1 MRMGAKPRT
10 RVAGMYHVWGNAVA
24 GSDLFIDPLDY
35 LFALELVS
43 EAVDRGGFDC
53 NALCFVDTHYH
64 LVVSTARDE
73 LLSTRMQR
81 LNRRYAIRC
90 NRKYGRR
97 GHVFDGP
104 FESEVVVHHLE
115 PWLVYVI
122 FKVSVDGMEL
132 LPGDGAIITSWEGP

>member
-64 LVVSTARDE
+64 LLVSTARDE

-81 LNRRYAIRC
+81 INRRCAIRC

-104 FESEVVVHHLE
+104 FESEPVVSDRHL
-115 PWLVYVI
+115 
-122 FKVSVDGMEL
+122 MEL
-132 LPGDGAIITSWEGP
+132 TRYLALQTEPGIAAEAHLWSSYPGLV